1 MRFPSDLKSVYYL
14 IVYSVLL
21 GIIIYLSSDIYRLVE
36 LNIHSEEYVRS
47 ACPDGEKIRVNNPDY
62 IPAIFENMTYERGIV
77 TEVIDGDT
85 IELGDC
91 RKIRYMGIN
100 SPETVHPEKPVE
112 CYGNESSD
120 HNAKSN
126 KKIKKT
132 YVNIDS
138 KDRATQYSFQY
149 YSSTTL
155 TTNPILFS
163 GSKDRDVFGR
173 YLRYI
178 VRTEDGLFVN
188 LYLVENGY
196 SVVYEEYKSDNIP
209 LIYEVMSQAQIQSKN
224 NKVGLWEKCLP

>member
-21 GIIIYLSSDIYRLVE
+21 GIIIYLGSDIYRLVQ
-36 LNIHSEEYVRS
+36 LNINSEEYVRS
-47 ACPDGEKIRVNNPDY
+47 ACPEGGKIRINNPDY
-62 IPAIFENMTYERGIV
+62 IPVIFENMTYERGIV

-91 RKIRYMGIN
+91 RKIRYMGID
-100 SPETVHPEKPVE
+100 SPETVHPGKPVE

-120 HNAKSN
+120 HNKEILQD
-126 KKIKKT
+126 KK
-132 YVNIDS
+132 V
-138 KDRATQYSFQY
+138 
-149 YSSTTL
+149 
-155 TTNPILFS
+155 ILFS

-178 VRTEDGLFVN
+178 VRMEDGLFVN

-209 LIYEVMSQAQIQSKN
+209 LIYEVMSEAQIQSKN
-224 NKVGLWEKCLP
+224 NKVGLWKKCHP